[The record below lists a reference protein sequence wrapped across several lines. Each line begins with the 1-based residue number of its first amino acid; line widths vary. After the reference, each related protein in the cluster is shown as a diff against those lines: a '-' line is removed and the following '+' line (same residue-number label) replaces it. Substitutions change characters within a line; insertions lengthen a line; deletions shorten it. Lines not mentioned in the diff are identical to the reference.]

1 MYISLASVFSWPTS
15 FLQKSICRVSSEKNI
30 LNSSVEWSHMESCGV
45 EKLDILELVAR
56 LVYKYGLG
64 LGEKNVHCLFTHSC
78 LLQLLQLLLF
88 ATTIYLSK
96 MIDPSKKHA
105 H

>member
-1 MYISLASVFSWPTS
+1 M
-15 FLQKSICRVSSEKNI
+15 
-30 LNSSVEWSHMESCGV
+30 
-45 EKLDILELVAR
+45 R
-56 LVYKYGLG
+56 LVYKYD
-64 LGEKNVHCLFTHSC
+64 LGEKNVRCLLTHSC
-78 LLQLLQLLLF
+78 MLKLLQLLLF

>member
-1 MYISLASVFSWPTS
+1 MRINMAWVKKTSVAY
-15 FLQKSICRVSSEKNI
+15 R
-30 LNSSVEWSHMESCGV
+30 
-45 EKLDILELVAR
+45 R
-56 LVYKYGLG
+56 
-64 LGEKNVHCLFTHSC
+64 LFTHSC
-78 LLQLLQLLLF
+78 VLQLLQIQLLLF